1 MEQVGDEIASLL
13 GPPPGRGLAAPSS
26 DPRVRRRGGLA
37 RGGLQELRGAAWAQL
52 ADGRHARSGAREG
65 PGGARPRGIAALRGT
80 SPGGAELLGGPGPD
94 RGRHAGERGG
104 AGPGGPGMPAS
115 QVERL
120 VAGWRSADRSEA
132 RERDRARHEERALRV
147 VPQAD
152 AASWSIRGR
161 LEPEVG
167 AVLRAAL
174 AAAAALYAAE
184 AADTEASAD
193 VRRADALGLVAE
205 SALGGGLG
213 ALPAK
218 GADPESAV
226 PTPRPVI
233 GRADRYQGVV
243 HVSAETLEEEGE
255 SGEARI
261 EGGPRVS
268 ARRPGAWP
276 VTPGERDDARAGL
289 RRLLDVGR
297 RTRTVPAALRRALDH
312 RDDGCRFPGCS
323 SRHCDAHHLR
333 HAGPTAARLG
343 WTTSSWVPPP
353 LPPGARGRMAGGAN
367 GGRRGPLPPSGRPAP
382 SRGPGAGSR
391 RGGPGRRP
399 AAGRAGARHR
409 GLRTPTPRW
418 AGDRLDVDWALF
430 TFAGPCARTSP
441 RRRLRPTGSRRAG
454 RGPAGRSRPNGGG
467 RAGAPRPDECRS
479 PPRAADRTTGGAP
492 RPFFRL

>member
-1 MEQVGDEIASLL
+1 MGQVGDEIASLSAHL
-13 GPPPGRGLAAPSS
+13 QAAAWQLLRLIREFDAGEGWHEEGFKSCAAWLSWRTGVTPGAAREKVRVARALEELPRLSEGL
-26 DPRVRRRGGLA
+26 RRGELSYSVA
-37 RGGLQELRGAAWAQL
+37 R
-52 ADGRHARSGAREG
+52 
-65 PGGARPRGIAALRGT
+65 ALTRVAT
-80 SPGGAELLGGPGPD
+80 PENEAELVQVA
-94 RGRHAGERGG
+94 RHV
-104 AGPGGPGMPAS
+104 PAS

-152 AASWSIRGR
+152 GSWSIRGR

-174 AAAAALYAAE
+174 AAAAAALYAAE

-193 VRRADALGLVAE
+193 ARRADALGLVAE

-233 GRADRYQGVV
+233 GRADRYQVVV

-268 ARRPGAWP
+268 AE
-276 VTPGERDDARAGL
+276 TS
-289 RRLLDVGR
+289 RRLACDAGRVVMTHGPDGGVLDVGR

-333 HAGPTAARLG
+333 HWADGGPTRLDNLVLVCRRHHRLVHEEG
-343 WTTSSWVPPP
+343 WRVERTADGEVRFHRPDGRL
-353 LPPGARGRMAGGAN
+353 LPEV
-367 GGRRGPLPPSGRPAP
+367 PAP
-382 SRGPGAGSR
+382 APVAAD
-391 RGGPGRRP
+391 P
-399 AAGRAGARHR
+399 AAALRRVARELAI
-409 GLRTPTPRW
+409 GPRTPTPRW

-430 TFAGPCARTSP
+430 TL
-441 RRRLRPTGSRRAG
+441 RRPV
-454 RGPAGRSRPNGGG
+454 
-467 RAGAPRPDECRS
+467 RPDVSAETS
-479 PPRAADRTTGGAP
+479 AADR
-492 RPFFRL
+492 

>member
-1 MEQVGDEIASLL
+1 MGQVGDEIASLSAHL
-13 GPPPGRGLAAPSS
+13 QAAAWQLLRLIREFDAGEGWHEEGFKSCAAWLSWRTGVTPGAAREKVRVARALEELPRLSEGL
-26 DPRVRRRGGLA
+26 RRGELSYSVA
-37 RGGLQELRGAAWAQL
+37 R
-52 ADGRHARSGAREG
+52 
-65 PGGARPRGIAALRGT
+65 ALTRVAT
-80 SPGGAELLGGPGPD
+80 PENEAELVQVA
-94 RGRHAGERGG
+94 RHV
-104 AGPGGPGMPAS
+104 PAS

-152 AASWSIRGR
+152 GSWSIRGR

-174 AAAAALYAAE
+174 AAAAAALYAAE

-193 VRRADALGLVAE
+193 ARRADALGLVAE

-233 GRADRYQGVV
+233 GRADRYQVVV

-268 ARRPGAWP
+268 AE
-276 VTPGERDDARAGL
+276 TS
-289 RRLLDVGR
+289 RRLACDAGRVVMTHGPDGGVLDVGR

-333 HAGPTAARLG
+333 HWADGGPTRLDNLVLVCRRHHRLVHEEG
-343 WTTSSWVPPP
+343 WRVERTADGEVRFHRPDGRL
-353 LPPGARGRMAGGAN
+353 LPEV
-367 GGRRGPLPPSGRPAP
+367 PAP
-382 SRGPGAGSR
+382 APVAAD
-391 RGGPGRRP
+391 P
-399 AAGRAGARHR
+399 AAALRRVARELAI
-409 GLRTPTPRW
+409 GPRTPTPRW

-430 TFAGPCARTSP
+430 TL
-441 RRRLRPTGSRRAG
+441 RRRP
-454 RGPAGRSRPNGGG
+454 
-467 RAGAPRPDECRS
+467 APR
-479 PPRAADRTTGGAP
+479 
-492 RPFFRL
+492 